1 MLNSYKPNALRE
13 PSLRCRTTLINGSFG
28 FRNIS
33 FGDGLLNSIVILING
48 VETIQ
53 VALGFLKKVKK

>member
-1 MLNSYKPNALRE
+1 MVDCTGLEKIEHIIRNFDG
-13 PSLRCRTTLINGSFG
+13 RTTLINGILVD
-28 FRNIS
+28 RNIC

-53 VALGFLKKVKK
+53 VAPKLNV